1 MLQNLINDL
10 LDIAKIENNKLSF
23 NNSYFNLTKTIEKTF
38 EMMLFQAQ
46 KKQIGFEMKI
56 DKEINLSLFS

>member
-23 NNSYFNLTKTIEKTF
+23 NNSYFNLTGTIEKTF

-46 KKQIGFEMKI
+46 KKQIGFEMTI